1 MAISLNPS
9 RNPSTSSNPAALAS
23 SSSSSSSSRIRLPS
37 SAATQPS
44 SPTIS
49 GAKVDSNR
57 ALSGRHSNGSTGK
70 RIISHRPDHR
80 TNENGT
86 NRTASK
92 GIEKQNLHRRTS
104 ELSKSNNSPL
114 GAITNRSGSSS
125 SYDEEMQSSRKMPS
139 SSAAAIAAASNGSG
153 DGSSDRIHAPRSSQ
167 GTNRSISN
175 RIPSALRRL
184 PPGGSRIASRTVMPS
199 GAYLSTDPAMP
210 SSTSSHQ
217 SGSSIRSGPSALA
230 RANGRRSLGA
240 TLNAAA
246 VGGAAQHDRDGRELN
261 KLTVDSTSF
270 EEWMKMAT
278 DNKINATNTWN
289 FALIDYFHD
298 MSLLKSDNGDGS
310 INFQKASCTLDGC
323 VKVWTS
329 RVDSVVVETGKLLSG
344 LQDDGKETNARSG
357 RGRNDDEEGEGEE
370 DIDGTGQKKKKARS
384 KEPTLVKSFN
394 QLAVKKLD
402 LEFTVDPLFKKTSAD
417 FDEGGAGGLLMNH
430 LGVDSKARVVFDASD
445 VPGQDDAEEGDTPL
459 VIENEDVQSE
469 ADQDDTGD
477 LTETDENLRND
488 RKSDS
493 VDLTKIR
500 AKLFGQNDFA
510 IGQEDALG
518 TLLSEMTVCPTFSSF
533 RFAPDDNTPFS
544 ALMAENE
551 NGSSNA
557 PSLGF
562 DTMAQSNTWY
572 DEPMNEGAVF
582 DDGMDDAFGDIG
594 SGFANGPYAGSAEPF
609 DYQEGTFDDG
619 EEGGNL
625 FSGDGSAQP
634 RGPPD
639 FSSLQG
645 LLNSSSDQPF
655 EGDDFFGYFDQKMA
669 KNWAGPEHWKMR
681 NVISSASGGA
691 NAANGAST
699 EKASRKQKEP
709 FVIDFTSSEG
719 AVTSKELFET
729 AKGQAGTLLP
739 VSRDSDDLYLLPED
753 RHFSSK
759 QLLRLFIKPRAMLNP
774 RRHGQILDDR
784 AATRTDTEADY
795 WIQNAAQNGGL
806 EGRGGAGLGF
816 DDDDDDVGMPEVPFD
831 TQFFHEDDDGVF
843 DPMGEATDNALAL
856 EPEDEEELATQ
867 ALKRIRPEFVN
878 YAKKA
883 KRVDVR
889 KLKDNIW
896 RELAIFAEDEEED
909 AETSGEQSRSGMDDE
924 SGRHSTPKHGD
935 SMDLDR
941 SAIVKRDPTDPRTFD
956 AVLSGLRKLYPKDRM
971 DEISTSFCFICLLH
985 LANEEGLQIQ
995 AGSNDLS
1002 MLAGKM
1008 IVEDEE
1014 EDGEDMMDIPERIRN
1029 VKRSSHTPFDEDT
1042 FVDEEDPDQY
1052 RVGFLGQLSIAKDP
1066 TAGRSA

>member
-1 MAISLNPS
+1 MAISVNPS
-9 RNPSTSSNPAALAS
+9 RNFSTSSNSAVAS
-23 SSSSSSSSRIRLPS
+23 SSSNSSSSRIRLN
-37 SAATQPS
+37 PS

-49 GAKVDSNR
+49 GAKADSSR
-57 ALSGRHSNGSTGK
+57 AHSGRQSNGSTSK
-70 RIISHRPDHR
+70 RVFSQRSDHII
-80 TNENGT
+80 NENGT
-86 NRTASK
+86 NRTAS
-92 GIEKQNLHRRTS
+92 ISTDHQNIHRRTS
-104 ELSKSNNSPL
+104 ELAKTNNAPL
-114 GAITNRSGSSS
+114 ASITNRSASS
-125 SYDEEMQSSRKMPS
+125 SYDDEMQSSRKMPS
-139 SSAAAIAAASNGSG
+139 ASAAAIAANLRASDGKSNDQG

-184 PPGGSRIASRTVMPS
+184 PPGGSRIASRTIMPS
-199 GAYLSTDPAMP
+199 GTYPGTDPAIP
-210 SSTSSHQ
+210 SSSSSHQ
-217 SGSSIRSGPSALA
+217 SGSSMRSAPTALA

-246 VGGAAQHDRDGRELN
+246 TGGAAQHDRDGRELN

-298 MSLLKSDNGDGS
+298 MSLLKSENGDGS

-344 LQDDGKETNARSG
+344 LQDEGKESSARGG
-357 RGRNDDEEGEGEE
+357 RGRNADDEEGEGEE
-370 DIDGTGQKKKKARS
+370 DVDGTGQKKKKSRA

-445 VPGQDDAEEGDTPL
+445 VPGQEDVEESDTPVGLEDEDMQSEVDQEDEGDM
-459 VIENEDVQSE
+459 
-469 ADQDDTGD
+469 
-477 LTETDENLRND
+477 TETELTSKND
-488 RKSDS
+488 RNGDFI
-493 VDLTKIR
+493 DLTKIR
-500 AKLFGQNDFA
+500 SKLFGQNDFA

-518 TLLSEMTVCPTFSSF
+518 TLLTEMTVCPTFASF

-551 NGSSNA
+551 NGTSVA
-557 PSLGF
+557 PTFGF
-562 DTMAQSNTWY
+562 DTMAQSNTY
-572 DEPMNEGAVF
+572 DDEPLNDGAVF
-582 DDGMDDAFGDIG
+582 GDGMDDAFGEIG
-594 SGFANGPYAGSAEPF
+594 GGGMIDFNAGSAEPF
-609 DYQEGTFDDG
+609 DYQEASFDDG

-625 FSGDGSAQP
+625 FTGEA

-645 LLNSSSDQPF
+645 ILNNSSDQPF
-655 EGDDFFGYFDQKMA
+655 EGDDFFGYFDQKMS

-681 NVISSASGGA
+681 NMMVSTAVGA
-691 NAANGAST
+691 NAANGSAPEKST
-699 EKASRKQKEP
+699 RKPKEP
-709 FVIDFTSSEG
+709 FVINFTSAEG
-719 AVTSKELFET
+719 AVASKDLFET
-729 AKGQAGTLLP
+729 GKGQSGTLLP
-739 VSRDSDDLYLLPED
+739 ASTDFDDLYLLPED

-774 RRHGQILDDR
+774 RRHGQMLDER
-784 AATRTDTEADY
+784 AGVRTNGEADY
-795 WIQNAAQNGGL
+795 WIQAAAQHGGL
-806 EGRGGAGLGF
+806 EGQGGAALGF
-816 DDDDDDVGMPEVPFD
+816 DDDDDVGMPVVPFD
-831 TQFFHEDDDGVF
+831 TQFFHEDEDGGF
-843 DPMGEATDNALAL
+843 DPMGEATENAMAL
-856 EPEDEEELATQ
+856 EPEDEELTTQ

-883 KRVDVR
+883 KRVDIR
-889 KLKDNIW
+889 KLKENIW
-896 RELAIFAEDEEED
+896 RELAIFAAEDEED
-909 AETSGEQSRSGMDDE
+909 PETSGEQSGSGMGDE
-924 SGRHSTPKHGD
+924 SARHSTPKPGD
-935 SMDLDR
+935 SMDLDK
-941 SAIVKRDPTDPRTFD
+941 SDLIKRDPTDPRSFD

-971 DEISTSFCFICLLH
+971 DEISTSYCFICLLH

-995 AGSNDLS
+995 AGSNNLS
-1002 MLAGKM
+1002 MLAGKA
-1008 IVEDEE
+1008 IVEDD
-1014 EDGEDMMDIPERIRN
+1014 EDDDDEMDIPERLRN
-1029 VKRSSHTPFDEDT
+1029 VKRSSHTPFDDVLVE
-1042 FVDEEDPDQY
+1042 EEDPDQY
-1052 RVGFLGQLSIAKDP
+1052 RVGYLGQLSIAKDL

>member
-1 MAISLNPS
+1 MAISVNSS
-9 RNPSTSSNPAALAS
+9 RNPSSSSNPAAADS
-23 SSSSSSSSRIRLPS
+23 SSTSSSSRIRLN
-37 SAATQPS
+37 PS

-49 GAKVDSNR
+49 GAKADSSR
-57 ALSGRHSNGSTGK
+57 ALSGRQSNGSTGK
-70 RIISHRPDHR
+70 RIFSQRSDHR
-80 TNENGT
+80 GNENGA

-92 GIEKQNLHRRTS
+92 STDHQSIHRRTS
-104 ELSKSNNSPL
+104 ELSKTNNAPL
-114 GAITNRSGSSS
+114 ASITNRSASS
-125 SYDEEMQSSRKMPS
+125 SYDDEMQSSRKMPS
-139 SSAAAIAAASNGSG
+139 ASGAAIAAALRASGDTSNDAG

-184 PPGGSRIASRTVMPS
+184 PPGGSRIASRSIMPS
-199 GAYLSTDPAMP
+199 GAYPGTDPAMP
-210 SSTSSHQ
+210 SSSSSHQ
-217 SGSSIRSGPSALA
+217 SGSSMRSAPTALA

-246 VGGAAQHDRDGRELN
+246 AGGAAQHDRDGRELN

-298 MSLLKSDNGDGS
+298 MSLLKSENGDGS

-344 LQDDGKETNARSG
+344 LQDEGKESNTRGG
-357 RGRNDDEEGEGEE
+357 RGRNADEEDGEGEE
-370 DIDGTGQKKKKARS
+370 DIDGSGQKKKKARS
-384 KEPTLVKSFN
+384 REPTLVKSFN

-445 VPGQDDAEEGDTPL
+445 VPGQDDVEESETPVVVEDEDLQSEVDQEDEGDM
-459 VIENEDVQSE
+459 
-469 ADQDDTGD
+469 
-477 LTETDENLRND
+477 TETELTSRND
-488 RKSDS
+488 KNGDFI
-493 VDLTKIR
+493 DLTKIR
-500 AKLFGQNDFA
+500 TKLFGQNDFA

-518 TLLSEMTVCPTFSSF
+518 TLLTEMTVCPTFASF

-544 ALMAENE
+544 ELMAENE
-551 NGSSNA
+551 NRTSIA
-557 PSLGF
+557 PSFGF
-562 DTMAQSNTWY
+562 DTMTQSNTW
-572 DEPMNEGAVF
+572 DNEPLNDGAVF
-582 DDGMDDAFGDIG
+582 DDGMDDAFGDVG
-594 SGFANGPYAGSAEPF
+594 GGAMTGFNAGSAEPF
-609 DYQEGTFDDG
+609 DYQEASFDDG

-625 FSGDGSAQP
+625 FTGEGSAQP
-634 RGPPD
+634 QGPPD

-645 LLNSSSDQPF
+645 ILNNSSDQPF
-655 EGDDFFGYFDQKMA
+655 EGDDFFGYFDQKMS

-681 NVISSASGGA
+681 NVMAPTAAGA
-691 NAANGAST
+691 NATAGGAP
-699 EKASRKQKEP
+699 EKAARKQKEP

-729 AKGQAGTLLP
+729 GKGQAGTLLP
-739 VSRDSDDLYLLPED
+739 ASKDFDDLYLLPED

-774 RRHGQILDDR
+774 RRQGQMLDER
-784 AATRTDTEADY
+784 AGVRTNEEADY
-795 WIQNAAQNGGL
+795 WIQAAAQNGGL
-806 EGRGGAGLGF
+806 EGQGGAALGF
-816 DDDDDDVGMPEVPFD
+816 DDDDDVGMPVVPFD
-831 TQFFHEDDDGVF
+831 TQFFHEDDDGGF
-843 DPMGEATDNALAL
+843 DPMGEATENAMAL
-856 EPEDEEELATQ
+856 EPEDEELATQ

-878 YAKKA
+878 YTKVA
-883 KRVDVR
+883 KRVDIR
-889 KLKDNIW
+889 KLKENIW
-896 RELAIFAEDEEED
+896 RELAIFAADEEED
-909 AETSGEQSRSGMDDE
+909 PETSGEQSGSGMGDE
-924 SGRHSTPKHGD
+924 RGRQSTPKPGD
-935 SMDLDR
+935 SMDLDK
-941 SAIVKRDPTDPRTFD
+941 SSLVKRDPTDPRTFD

-971 DEISTSFCFICLLH
+971 DEISTSYCFICLLH

-995 AGSNDLS
+995 AGSSDLS

-1008 IVEDEE
+1008 IVEDD
-1014 EDGEDMMDIPERIRN
+1014 EDDDDAMDVPELLRN
-1029 VKRSSHTPFDEDT
+1029 VKRASHNPFDDVL
-1042 FVDEEDPDQY
+1042 VDEEDPDQY
-1052 RVGFLGQLSIAKDP
+1052 RVGYLGQLSIAKDL